1 MRLNDTV
8 SDELEVFSGVPQG
21 SILGPLFF
29 LVFINNLPSCV
40 MSKSF
45 GYTDDYKIVGDNPLT
60 LNIDVR
66 KLWRWCDENFM
77 LMNLGKT

>member
-29 LVFINNLPSCV
+29 LVFINDLPSCV

-45 GYTDDYKIVGDNPLT
+45 GYADDYKIVGDNL
-60 LNIDVR
+60 
-66 KLWRWCDENFM
+66 
-77 LMNLGKT
+77 